1 MGLAK
6 CEIKTLKATEL
17 SKDKA
22 VMEVKMVSKNVL
34 IYGLVQVLFH
44 VGFTLTLV
52 CHVLQL
58 SNEVKKMDE
67 KLRTTE
73 KQLENKVPILS
84 NTFLL
89 A

>member
-34 IYGLVQVLFH
+34 IYGPVQLLFH

-58 SNEVKKMDE
+58 INEVKKMDE

-73 KQLENKVPILS
+73 KQLENKVPILL